1 MLSVESTDIIRYPI
15 RDPFFKM
22 LPRSLSNFMN
32 AFTSS
37 DYTTY
42 PFATTNRKDFGNLL
56 SVYLDATLNPLLK
69 KQDFL
74 QEGWRIGPA
83 NPAQEDTSHRE
94 DKEFVFKGVV
104 YNEMKGQMS
113 DASYFF
119 YIKFQE
125 SIFPAINNSGGDPS
139 EMTSLTY
146 GGLKD
151 FHAKHYRPGNAKLF
165 TYGDTPLA
173 DHLIELGGHL
183 DKFGKSAADNVI
195 MQPINLDKGSINHTV
210 KGPID
215 ALTDPGKQYKTSMS
229 WLAGDA
235 SDVTESFALQV
246 LSSLLFEG
254 YGSPMYRALIEAG
267 LGVDWSPNTGF
278 DHAGKKG
285 IFSIGLTGA
294 KKGDLSQIR
303 STIKHT
309 LKNVCEEG
317 VDPRKIEGIF
327 HQLELALKHKTADF
341 GLGMMHRLQPGWFN
355 GVHPFQALE
364 MYNSLDE
371 LKAKLRSNQYLS
383 SLINKYLLN
392 ENTLNFTMEPSS
404 TFEQDLAQ
412 EESSRLADKVENLK
426 RQGLVNGK
434 LSEIT
439 QRQEVDLQEAQ
450 DSARKEDLS
459 CLPSVHVRDIPRQA
473 DRKVFRHSK
482 IGDVTTQWRETATN
496 GLTYFRAVNILPDLS
511 QDLRMFLPL
520 YLDCLMRLGSRNKSV
535 EELEDQIKLQTGGIS
550 MNYHSSTSPTDL
562 IGATEGIALSAYALE
577 DKVPQMY
584 ELLAELLAGPNFDS
598 PETEGKVRQLLE
610 SDASNAMS
618 AMSNAGHSY
627 ARRYAEASLSPQ
639 SMFVEQTTGLTQIA
653 HTTSLASRPSRDSIS
668 DIIVRLKAI
677 QSFAMSR
684 SSNLRVAITCDPES
698 ITYNENNLDQFLS
711 GLKTPSPRPTYSKSS
726 LSLLTDSPI
735 SSKTLFPLPF
745 QVAHT
750 ALSLPTIPYTSP
762 SSPPLQLLA
771 QLLTH
776 KHLHSEIREKGGAYG
791 GGAYSRPLSGTF
803 GYYSYR
809 DPNPPNTLNIMQD
822 AGKVAL
828 ERKWAEQDLE
838 EAKISV
844 FQSVDAPEAVNEE
857 GMSLFLGGV
866 DEEMEKERRQ
876 RLLDCSIE
884 EVKDAAEKYL
894 VGTVAEKSKM
904 VVLGE
909 TKELNER
916 EWNVERLNIGGQSE
930 EGAVVDP

>member
-1 MLSVESTDIIRYPI
+1 M
-15 RDPFFKM
+15 
-22 LPRSLSNFMN
+22 
-32 AFTSS
+32 
-37 DYTTY
+37 
-42 PFATTNRKDFGNLL
+42 
-56 SVYLDATLNPLLK
+56 YLDATLNPLLK

-83 NPAQEDTSHRE
+83 NPSQDGNSHQE
-94 DKEFVFKGVV
+94 DKELVFKGVV

-113 DASYFF
+113 DANYFF

-139 EMTSLTY
+139 EMTNLTY
-146 GGLKD
+146 EGLKD
-151 FHAKHYRPGNAKLF
+151 FHAKHYRPSNAKLF
-165 TYGDTPLA
+165 TYGDAPLA
-173 DHLIELGGHL
+173 DHLIELSSHL
-183 DKFGKSAADNVI
+183 DRFGKSAADNVI
-195 MQPINLDKGSINHTV
+195 MQPINLDKGPISHTV

-215 ALTDPGKQYKTSMS
+215 ALTDPEKQYKMSMS

-235 SDVTESFALQV
+235 SDVTESFALRV
-246 LSSLLFEG
+246 LSSLLLEG

-267 LGVDWSPNTGF
+267 FGVEWSPNTGF

-294 KKGDLSQIR
+294 KKGDLPQIR
-303 STIKHT
+303 STIQKT
-309 LKNVCEEG
+309 MKNVSEEG
-317 VDPRKIEGIF
+317 FDPRKIEGIF

-355 GVHPFQALE
+355 GVPPFQALE
-364 MYNSLDE
+364 MYSSLDE

-392 ENTLNFTMEPSS
+392 EKTLNFTMEPSS
-404 TFEQDLAQ
+404 SFEQDLAQ
-412 EESSRLADKVENLK
+412 EESSRLADKVESLQ
-426 RQGLVNGK
+426 RQDMVDGK

-439 QRQEVDLQEAQ
+439 QRQELDLQEAQ
-450 DSARKEDLS
+450 DSARKQDLS
-459 CLPSVHVRDIPRQA
+459 CLPSVHVRDIPSQI
-473 DRKVFRHSK
+473 DRKVLRHSK
-482 IGDVTTQWRETATN
+482 FGNVKTQWRETATN
-496 GLTYFRAVNILPDLS
+496 GLTYFRAVNILPDLP

-520 YLDCLMRLGSRNKSV
+520 YLDCLMRLGTKNKSV

-550 MNYHSSTSPTDL
+550 MNYHSSTSPIDL
-562 IGATEGIALSAYALE
+562 NGATEGISLSAYALD

-618 AMSNAGHSY
+618 AMSNSGHSY
-627 ARRYAEASLSPQ
+627 ARRYAEASLSPEGILTEQ
-639 SMFVEQTTGLTQIA
+639 SAGLTQIA
-653 HTTSLASRPSRDSIS
+653 HTTALASRPSGDSLGE
-668 DIIVRLKAI
+668 IIVRLKVI

-698 ITYNENNLDQFLS
+698 ITHNENNLDDFLM
-711 GLKTPSPRPTYSKSS
+711 GLDTPHSRLSYSEPSP
-726 LSLLTDSPI
+726 SLLTDSPI
-735 SSKTLFPLPF
+735 ASKTLFPLPF

-762 SSPPLQLLA
+762 SSAPLQLLA

-809 DPNPPNTLNIMQD
+809 DPNPSNTLNIMQD
-822 AGKVAL
+822 AGKVAW
-828 ERKWAEQDLE
+828 ERKWTEQDLE

-866 DEEMEKERRQ
+866 DEEMERERRE

-884 EVKDAAEKYL
+884 EVKDAAEKFL
-894 VGTVAEKSKM
+894 VGNAAKKAEM

-909 TKELNER
+909 TKGLDEAV
-916 EWNVERLNIGGQSE
+916 WHVKRLHMGGSSE
-930 EGAVVDP
+930 EGAVVDE